1 MTHLQSSPAIK
12 NPHDRVRNRSPKSFT
27 KEIDMETDYVVKNT
41 IQSGAFAIRERL
53 LQLDKEWDI
62 DRALDFLF
70 STTVGAQLAV
80 AMKKR
85 NLNYIWFPIV
95 QTAFLFMHT
104 TYGWCPPVPLL
115 RKMGFRTRFEIQSE
129 REELLN
135 ALINMESE
143 HPGKKYTVS
152 EFDVYGSI

>member
-12 NPHDRVRNRSPKSFT
+12 NPHDRVRKHSPKSFT
-27 KEIDMETDYVVKNT
+27 KDIDMESDYFVKTT
-41 IQSGAFAIRERL
+41 IENGAFAIRERL

-62 DRALDFLF
+62 DRALDLLF
-70 STTVGAQLAV
+70 STTVATQLALAV
-80 AMKKR
+80 KKR
-85 NLNYIWFPIV
+85 NVNFVWLPLI
-95 QTAFLFMHT
+95 QTAFVFVHA

-143 HPGKKYTVS
+143 HPGKKYSVS
-152 EFDVYGSI
+152 EYDVYGSI